1 MKASRP
7 NGPERRP
14 LDRKKPGFFHDLFHK
29 KPLGAFGMI
38 VLILLVLTAVF
49 ADFIA
54 PYPMVGGTM
63 QVDVIHKLQEPYF
76 LMSPPSGRQSPTY
89 TSWVRTAWAETYSVT
104 SSTARARP

>member
-1 MKASRP
+1 
-7 NGPERRP
+7 
-14 LDRKKPGFFHDLFHK
+14 
-29 KPLGAFGMI
+29 MI

-54 PYPMVGGTM
+54 PYPMVGGAM

-76 LMSPPSGRQSPTY
+76 LMSALRAGGSHPTY